1 MRKLVLNL
9 SCTLTA
15 LGARQTTDSG
25 VPPPDSDFC
34 DLGVGNHH
42 SPGDPSV
49 LSRSQTLVLPPEK
62 DKKVIERLMHLVC
75 SNLCQLIIIIIIVF
89 LGPYLRHMELPRLGV
104 QLEL

>member
-1 MRKLVLNL
+1 M
-9 SCTLTA
+9 
-15 LGARQTTDSG
+15 
-25 VPPPDSDFC
+25 
-34 DLGVGNHH
+34 
-42 SPGDPSV
+42 
-49 LSRSQTLVLPPEK
+49 LPPEK